1 MTEADGN
8 NKMFMLGVVHR
19 DAEGPKLLLQW
30 LERIMP
36 HIITLEFSHYGLT
49 FRKQKGDEFKKRIR
63 EVLTRMKGNSLKYN
77 AEALADLLSYVAV
90 PYEYKIA
97 SQYIKKHGGSLY
109 LTDLDVFSYLKLK
122 HSEELFQPANIEKLL
137 CNGKN
142 HCNGSEKAMAKLFF
156 EGGIKVTHYTEEMH
170 ARDRYMRDK
179 ISILMRSH
187 KDKRFLHI
195 CGWQHLEDPHNL
207 YTPLNPEKVFIYD
220 KTVRI

>member
-1 MTEADGN
+1 MADAK
-8 NKMFMLGVVHR
+8 NKIFMLGVVHR
-19 DAEGPKLLLQW
+19 DAEGPNLLLQW

-36 HIITLEFSHYGLT
+36 RIITIEFSHYGLT
-49 FRKQKGDEFKKRIR
+49 FRNKKGKEYKKRIR
-63 EVLTRMKGNSLKYN
+63 EVMTIIKENNWKYN
-77 AEALADLLSYVAV
+77 AETLTDLFSYIDM
-90 PYEYKIA
+90 PYEYEIA
-97 SQYIKKHGGSLY
+97 SRYTKKHNGLLY
-109 LTDLDVFSYLKLK
+109 LIDLDIFSHLKLIN
-122 HSEELFQPANIEKLL
+122 SEELFQPANIEKLL

-142 HCNGSEKAMAKLFF
+142 HCNVSEKAMAKLFF
-156 EGGIKVTHYTEEMH
+156 EGGVKVARYTEEMH

-179 ISILMRSH
+179 ISILMRAH